1 MLVIASKSVVVN
13 GSHLCVHILIAVKS
27 NFVDENKRKFKDIIT
42 KSDMFVKI
50 ISKTLVL
57 FSGQS
62 HFHLCIVRQRSYDF
76 KT

>member
-13 GSHLCVHILIAVKS
+13 GSHLCVHILIEVKN
-27 NFVDENKRKFKDIIT
+27 NFVDENKRKCKDIIT
-42 KSDMFVKI
+42 KSDMLVKI